1 MNNQKIKEIKRINEE
16 YKALKLLEPIIV
28 YRSNYLSINVG
39 VILMPFVTFF
49 IFILNSFLKFEF
61 LNSNLINNSNE
72 YFFVLFL
79 IVSWI
84 IISTFW
90 SVSYLY
96 CSYYF
101 KIKNMT
107 LKKINK
113 ECIEEINSIDEYQ
126 KILKNKKIEARKII
140 E

>member
-28 YRSNYLSINVG
+28 YRSNYLSINIG

-84 IISTFW
+84 LVSSFW

-101 KIKNMT
+101 KIKNIT